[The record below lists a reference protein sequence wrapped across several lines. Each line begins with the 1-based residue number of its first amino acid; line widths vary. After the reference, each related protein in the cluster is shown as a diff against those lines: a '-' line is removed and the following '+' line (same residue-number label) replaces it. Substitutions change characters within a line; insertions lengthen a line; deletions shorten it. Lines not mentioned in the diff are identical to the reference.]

1 MAYETSNAPYLANQA
16 IGGKGKLW
24 IYEDEDSAA
33 TVRVSGYFTNG
44 YALGMRAGDRLI
56 LQNAAGAAS
65 HFIVNAASTTAVDLT
80 DATTQNVSTDS
91 D

>member
-1 MAYETSNAPYLANQA
+1 MAYETSNPPFLASQA
-16 IGGKGKLW
+16 IAGKGRVW
-24 IYEDEDSAA
+24 VYEDEDSAA

-65 HFIVNAASTTAVDLT
+65 HFIVNAASSTTVDVT
-80 DATTQNVSTDS
+80 DATTMNVSTDS